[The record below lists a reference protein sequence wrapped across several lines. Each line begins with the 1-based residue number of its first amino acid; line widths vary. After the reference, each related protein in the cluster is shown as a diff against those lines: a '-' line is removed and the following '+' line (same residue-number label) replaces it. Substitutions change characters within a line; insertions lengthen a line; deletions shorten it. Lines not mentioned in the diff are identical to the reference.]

1 MTTDAL
7 GLPYSGASKFIELKD
22 DSTQT
27 YVRPISTTPI
37 LGNKGSR
44 IFAYI
49 ENHCLPVLLDTGA
62 DITVMSKSQLQA
74 LVRPSMS
81 NDRKTVKSFDG
92 GEVTLQGPRYLQ
104 LHICGV
110 SIVQP
115 FYTIDDET
123 PIIIGFDALV
133 AARII
138 IDPYRRLAYS
148 HFNYIGHSP
157 EPLSMTHPHAE
168 QPLHSYRL
176 SSGPHTSL
184 PTPWRT

>member
-81 NDRKTVKSFDG
+81 NDRKTVNLLMEEKSLSKVL
-92 GEVTLQGPRYLQ
+92 VTYSCISVELASFSRFIQ
-104 LHICGV
+104 L
-110 SIVQP
+110 
-115 FYTIDDET
+115 TT
-123 PIIIGFDALV
+123 K
-133 AARII
+133 
-138 IDPYRRLAYS
+138 RRLLLDS
-148 HFNYIGHSP
+148 TRS
-157 EPLSMTHPHAE
+157 LQHA
-168 QPLHSYRL
+168 
-176 SSGPHTSL
+176 SL
-184 PTPWRT
+184 

>member
-81 NDRKTVKSFDG
+81 NDRKTVNLLMEEKSLSKVL
-92 GEVTLQGPRYLQ
+92 VTYSCISYYWIRRARCSTHHYRSISETCVFALQ
-104 LHICGV
+104 LHW
-110 SIVQP
+110 S
-115 FYTIDDET
+115 
-123 PIIIGFDALV
+123 
-133 AARII
+133 
-138 IDPYRRLAYS
+138 
-148 HFNYIGHSP
+148 
-157 EPLSMTHPHAE
+157 LS
-168 QPLHSYRL
+168 
-176 SSGPHTSL
+176 
-184 PTPWRT
+184 